1 MRQINRVAVLGAGVM
16 GATIAAHLANAG
28 LEVLLLDIIP
38 RELTSAEEK
47 QGLTLESPQVRNRI
61 ASEGLKALLKMKPAP
76 FYLKQYAGQI
86 SVGNFD
92 DDLGK
97 LKDCDWV
104 IEVVIEHM
112 PIKKDL
118 LTKVVPNLAEG
129 AILSTNTSGLSVN
142 EMADMLPAEIRK
154 NFLVTHFFNPPRYM
168 RLLEIVPSQ
177 YTDPEVVSGLADFIS
192 RRLGKGIVYAKDTP
206 NFIANR
212 IGVFSIF
219 NGVKHMLDLEMT
231 VEEVDSVA
239 GPATA
244 RPGSA
249 AFRTCDL
256 VGNDTLAHICRNTYE
271 LLPDDESRD
280 TFKVPEFMERML
292 ENGLFGNKSKKG
304 FYKKEQVDGKRLI
317 FYFDYTSG
325 EFKPLEKPKFASVAA
340 VKMVDD
346 PAQKIKMMVNAQDKG
361 AEFAWRSLRDTLIY
375 TVNRIPEIADD
386 IINVDNGMKW
396 GFNWEIGPF
405 EMLDAIG
412 VQSFVKRA
420 EKDGV
425 AVPEIL
431 KGVETFYRYNDAG
444 QQEYYDLLKKTY
456 QLVPQKEGQINLQ
469 VLKKTTG
476 VVEKTSNCSLV
487 DLGDGVFGLEFHS
500 KMNSISADILSM
512 THKAV
517 KRAEEEGVGLVIGN
531 QGTNFSVGANLMMLA
546 VALAEGAYEDIDMS
560 VRAFQKATMAVK
572 YAKVPVVAAPFG
584 MALGGGCEFS
594 LHADAINAYAETYM
608 GLVEIG
614 VGLIPAGGG
623 TKEMC
628 LRAVELASRFD
639 TDVTP
644 FIFKNFQLIGMAKV
658 SMGAAELS
666 GMGYMRNGDSISMDI
681 DRLIADAKQKVLAL
695 ATNYRP
701 QRPAENIPA
710 PGRSIAASIKSQL
723 WNMKMGSFVTEYE
736 AEMGGI
742 IADVI
747 TGGDVLPGTPISEE
761 YLLELE
767 RQAFLKLCGNKKT
780 AERVQHMLK
789 KGKPLRN

>member
-61 ASEGLKALLKMKPAP
+61 ASEGLRGLLKMKPAP
-76 FYLKQYAGQI
+76 LYLKQYAGQI
-86 SVGNFD
+86 NIGNFD

-97 LKDCDWV
+97 LKNCDWV

-142 EMADMLPAEIRK
+142 EMAEMLPTDIRK

-177 YTDPEVVSGLADFIS
+177 YTDPEIVSGLADFIS

-212 IGVFSIF
+212 IGVYSIF
-219 NGVKHMLDLEMT
+219 NGVKHMLDLAMT

-280 TFKVPEFMERML
+280 TFKVPEFMGRML

-304 FYKKEQVDGKRLI
+304 FYKKEQIDGKRQI
-317 FYFDYTSG
+317 YYYDYNSE
-325 EFKPLEKPKFASVAA
+325 EFKPAEKPKFASVVA

-346 PAQKIKMMVNAQDKG
+346 PAQKVKMVVNGQDKG
-361 AEFAWRSLRDTLIY
+361 AEFAWRSLRDSLIY
-375 TVNRIPEIADD
+375 TVNRIPEIAND
-386 IINVDNGMKW
+386 IINIDNGMKW

-412 VQSFVKRA
+412 VQNFVKRA
-420 EKDGV
+420 KKDGV
-425 AVPEIL
+425 AVPESLEGI
-431 KGVETFYRYNDAG
+431 ETFYRYNDAG
-444 QQEYYDLLKKTY
+444 QQEYYDLLEKTY
-456 QLVPQKEGQINLQ
+456 HLVPQKEGQINLQ
-469 VLKKTTG
+469 ILKKTTD

-531 QGTNFSVGANLMMLA
+531 QGENFSVGANLMMLA

-628 LRAVELASRFD
+628 LRAVELASQFD
-639 TDVTP
+639 IDVTP
-644 FIFKNFQLIGMAKV
+644 FLFKNFQQIGMAKV
-658 SMGAAELS
+658 SMGAAELT

-701 QRPAENIPA
+701 ARPAENIPA
-710 PGRSIAASIKSQL
+710 PGRGIAASIKSQL
-723 WNMKMGSFVTEYE
+723 WNMKMGGFVTEYE
-736 AEMGGI
+736 AEMGGV

-747 TGGDVLPGTPISEE
+747 TGGDVLPGTPISED
-761 YLLELE
+761 YLLQLE